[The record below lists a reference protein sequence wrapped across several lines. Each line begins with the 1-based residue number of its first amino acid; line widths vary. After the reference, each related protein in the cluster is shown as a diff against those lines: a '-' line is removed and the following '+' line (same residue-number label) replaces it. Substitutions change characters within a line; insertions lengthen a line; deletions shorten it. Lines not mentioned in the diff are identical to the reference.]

1 MWSPLGTHHTF
12 INKYMCQDSK
22 ALIISHGLRF
32 ILARMLQTCKYYFL
46 WHPSYSNDNTQ
57 QPSLVHAMYEK
68 FFFFSTSG
76 CCGRWHFYKQA
87 SSTNIFLT
95 KKMEILGEL
104 IPKPATSTS
113 NGKHQLLTH
122 MAQASCVRRG
132 LMLILIFMTHFVQAQ
147 FNQAPLPYGLDSY
160 IIFYLF
166 F

>member
-57 QPSLVHAMYEK
+57 QPSLVHAMYEN
-68 FFFFSTSG
+68 FFFF
-76 CCGRWHFYKQA
+76 FYKRVLRSVTFLQTSFIDQYLLNKKNGDFGWINSQTYNIYKQRKISTTHTHGA
-87 SSTNIFLT
+87 SV
-95 KKMEILGEL
+95 MR
-104 IPKPATSTS
+104 A
-113 NGKHQLLTH
+113 
-122 MAQASCVRRG
+122 RG
-132 LMLILIFMTHFVQAQ
+132 LMLIPIFATHFIQTR
-147 FNQAPLPYGLDSY
+147 FNQARLPYGLDSCV
-160 IIFYLF
+160 IFYLF